1 MAVTIKTDHKWKA
14 VLSGF
19 ELPKKWRKE
28 FSYLTNDQYSDVRFA
43 YYNKYYY
50 DVQEFMV
57 LQGHAGQPK
66 EFKGW
71 DGYQS
76 DSYFSGIVIKISSD
90 GEKYKIGRYY
100 QTGD

>member
-1 MAVTIKTDHKWKA
+1 MAVKIVSDKKWKY
-14 VLSGF
+14 LKSGD

-28 FSYLTNDQYSDVRFA
+28 FDYLSDEQYSDVRFA

-50 DVQEFMV
+50 DVQEFMRLV
-57 LQGHAGQPK
+57 GVES
-66 EFKGW
+66 EFRGW

-76 DSYFSGIVIKISSD
+76 DTYSSGTVIKLS